1 MSAPRKP
8 ASIKEIFGLCVRLE
22 RVRQGMSQEQLGQM
36 IGRDQAY
43 VSQVESAKRTATL
56 ESVGRIAEA
65 LRVRPAD
72 LLDEKLGRPSS

>member
-1 MSAPRKP
+1 MPTPRKLS
-8 ASIKEIFGLCVRLE
+8 SIKEIFGLCVRLE
-22 RVRQGMSQEQLGQM
+22 RVRQGMSQEQLGQL

-72 LLDEKLGRPSS
+72 LLDENLGRPSP

>member
-1 MSAPRKP
+1 
-8 ASIKEIFGLCVRLE
+8 
-22 RVRQGMSQEQLGQM
+22 MSQEQLGQL

-72 LLDEKLGRPSS
+72 LLDENLGRPSP